1 MDFITKMTDLFQHYT
16 PNANEDFLN
25 DGKAKHL
32 LRAILEKE
40 VATDR
45 EAVRYM
51 YGPSSQPSEKKFL
64 MLKKEL
70 EERLVDQLLQTP
82 TSSGKDATRAPRN
95 NKALS
100 VKLWCRKQLMIT
112 ELLLAHNE
120 YSHAE
125 KLLSKISSRAE
136 KHLFYHIQEESALLL
151 RQVYARQGEI
161 KKLARQEIKISQ
173 IQDTNICITRAI
185 GWQQQ
190 MEAQNSQSVSLSTT
204 LGEEALRRAEIIGEW
219 RRKGDHPF
227 LAYYHHYHA
236 AEGYLHFKDL
246 EGFQS
251 SLRRKVALLRQFTFF
266 RDRSHLLE
274 LLLDRLL
281 VCQSLNDMKSSVRF
295 ANRLRTKN
303 NVPIALRS
311 RFYKD
316 LFGVYMRSSE
326 YQRAAQV
333 LSEVKR
339 VNRSSKVEQSQW
351 YVKEAYLY
359 YMFLVKKED
368 ASIRQL
374 TPQFSKGF
382 SPALFDQLTQPLSY
396 DKRGYQVQALIIK
409 TILLKH
415 FGRIENTY
423 HLRSLQTYYQRHL
436 RDLIEQRTQIFFQM
450 VAKTA
455 VSSVARSKA
464 GTGVDLLYQSMKEI
478 PRSIIEGQEIIPYE
492 VLWEAQR

>member
-1 MDFITKMTDLFQHYT
+1 
-16 PNANEDFLN
+16 
-25 DGKAKHL
+25 
-32 LRAILEKE
+32 
-40 VATDR
+40 
-45 EAVRYM
+45 
-51 YGPSSQPSEKKFL
+51 
-64 MLKKEL
+64 
-70 EERLVDQLLQTP
+70 
-82 TSSGKDATRAPRN
+82 
-95 NKALS
+95 
-100 VKLWCRKQLMIT
+100 
-112 ELLLAHNE
+112 
-120 YSHAE
+120 
-125 KLLSKISSRAE
+125 
-136 KHLFYHIQEESALLL
+136 
-151 RQVYARQGEI
+151 
-161 KKLARQEIKISQ
+161 
-173 IQDTNICITRAI
+173 
-185 GWQQQ
+185 
-190 MEAQNSQSVSLSTT
+190 
-204 LGEEALRRAEIIGEW
+204 
-219 RRKGDHPF
+219 
-227 LAYYHHYHA
+227 
-236 AEGYLHFKDL
+236 
-246 EGFQS
+246 
-251 SLRRKVALLRQFTFF
+251 
-266 RDRSHLLE
+266 
-274 LLLDRLL
+274 
-281 VCQSLNDMKSSVRF
+281 
-295 ANRLRTKN
+295 
-303 NVPIALRS
+303 
-311 RFYKD
+311 
-316 LFGVYMRSSE
+316 MRSSE